1 MSVYDSFAYQPLL
14 PMVLSNTEFLR
25 LDYEQLSYN
34 QTQDFN
40 SRGFRENSLI
50 DDFHMIY
57 SIEELNKKYNIIEK
71 PEENTKKNLEDFPL
85 GKQDCDANNKENT
98 EKKKFK
104 DKAIMDNNNSKN
116 QNEFIKEKEKDFV
129 SINGQ
134 SNITNIQTNL
144 IEKIPEKKISINYV
158 NKKRKR
164 GPKIK
169 RPSKKVKINDMFSKY
184 NLSRKFR
191 RHFLNYCVSFSND
204 LVKHLRKKIKN
215 FNKKILKLNKNFKTA
230 VSKKEDDILKQ
241 ATLGGIINR
250 NISSKF
256 RNFDTAHN
264 HKIYDEKVQKNEILK
279 EIFSID
285 YKTLFKIYYQG
296 KRNIQLK
303 KCGLNEEILQ
313 KYGLNKDIELSTD
326 VKMFNDLLENNT
338 TIKDFL
344 KEDNYLLAKKYKN
357 SLRNN
362 VIKKYMPNAIFLIYE
377 KYN

>member
-40 SRGFRENSLI
+40 SCGFRENSLV

-204 LVKHLRKKIKN
+204 LVKPLRKKIKN

-250 NISSKF
+250 DISSKF
-256 RNFDTAHN
+256 KNFDTAHN